1 MSVGLEKTEQQLE
14 KAYNELSVIR
24 DRKADI
30 IEKEKAVMAHIE
42 KLENQ
47 RILQI
52 VGIFNLNGDDLKKKL
67 AAYAKKHP
75 DRCSLKETTKEGS
88 ATYVVDKARL
98 TLRLT
103 EPYSEERR
111 KAASAKAKAQGLGMK
126 TAI

>member
-67 AAYAKKHP
+67 
-75 DRCSLKETTKEGS
+75 
-88 ATYVVDKARL
+88 
-98 TLRLT
+98 
-103 EPYSEERR
+103 
-111 KAASAKAKAQGLGMK
+111 
-126 TAI
+126 TAIMPANALQTDSDELINNERTDEDE

>member
-1 MSVGLEKTEQQLE
+1 MSVGLKKTEQQLE

-67 AAYAKKHP
+67 AAIMPANAP
-75 DRCSLKETTKEGS
+75 QTDSDELINN
-88 ATYVVDKARL
+88 
-98 TLRLT
+98 
-103 EPYSEERR
+103 ER
-111 KAASAKAKAQGLGMK
+111 
-126 TAI
+126 TDEDE

>member
-67 AAYAKKHP
+67 AAIMPANVP
-75 DRCSLKETTKEGS
+75 QTDSDES
-88 ATYVVDKARL
+88 INM
-98 TLRLT
+98 
-103 EPYSEERR
+103 ER
-111 KAASAKAKAQGLGMK
+111 
-126 TAI
+126 TDEDE

>member
-67 AAYAKKHP
+67 AAIMPANAP
-75 DRCSLKETTKEGS
+75 QTDSDELINN
-88 ATYVVDKARL
+88 
-98 TLRLT
+98 
-103 EPYSEERR
+103 ER
-111 KAASAKAKAQGLGMK
+111 
-126 TAI
+126 TDEDE

>member
-67 AAYAKKHP
+67 AAIMPANVP
-75 DRCSLKETTKEGS
+75 QTDSDESINMERT
-88 ATYVVDKARL
+88 DKD
-98 TLRLT
+98 
-103 EPYSEERR
+103 E
-111 KAASAKAKAQGLGMK
+111 
-126 TAI
+126 

>member
-67 AAYAKKHP
+67 AAIMPANAP
-75 DRCSLKETTKEGS
+75 QTDLDE
-88 ATYVVDKARL
+88 L
-98 TLRLT
+98 INN
-103 EPYSEERR
+103 ER
-111 KAASAKAKAQGLGMK
+111 
-126 TAI
+126 TDEDE

>member
-67 AAYAKKHP
+67 AAIMPANAP
-75 DRCSLKETTKEGS
+75 QTDSDELINKERTDE
-88 ATYVVDKARL
+88 D
-98 TLRLT
+98 
-103 EPYSEERR
+103 E
-111 KAASAKAKAQGLGMK
+111 
-126 TAI
+126 

>member
-30 IEKEKAVMAHIE
+30 IEKEKAIMAHIE

-67 AAYAKKHP
+67 AAIMPANAP
-75 DRCSLKETTKEGS
+75 QTDSDELINN
-88 ATYVVDKARL
+88 
-98 TLRLT
+98 
-103 EPYSEERR
+103 ER
-111 KAASAKAKAQGLGMK
+111 
-126 TAI
+126 TDEDE

>member
-30 IEKEKAVMAHIE
+30 IEKEKVVMAHIE

-67 AAYAKKHP
+67 AAIMPANAP
-75 DRCSLKETTKEGS
+75 QIDSDELINN
-88 ATYVVDKARL
+88 
-98 TLRLT
+98 
-103 EPYSEERR
+103 ER
-111 KAASAKAKAQGLGMK
+111 
-126 TAI
+126 TDEDE